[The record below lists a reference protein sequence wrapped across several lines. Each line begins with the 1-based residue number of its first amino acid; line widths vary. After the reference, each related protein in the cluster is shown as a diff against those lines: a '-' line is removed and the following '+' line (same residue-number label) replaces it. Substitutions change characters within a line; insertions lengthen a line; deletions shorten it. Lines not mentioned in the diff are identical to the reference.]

1 MRAVV
6 WLPPPRKGGLAGSIL
21 MCFPSRLRSPNEFS
35 PRHEG
40 NEETFM
46 SDRNRRHRRPT
57 SWTTRRRAMAAVT
70 SFATRRRAMTAITS
84 FATRRRAVAAVTSFA
99 IVGGLALSA
108 ATPAA
113 SAETVRPRDGVQ
125 ADLDRLVSEDTF
137 PAALAAVRTSDGRT
151 RNYTAGVA
159 TLGTKRTPPVDG
171 RVRIG
176 SNTKTFVATVVLQ
189 LVGEDKVDLD
199 EPIET
204 YLPNLIRGDGIDGR
218 QITVRQVLQHTSGL
232 PGYVDDIAPD
242 FFLLQHTYFE
252 PRDLLDLA
260 LADKASFEP
269 GTTWEYSNTNYL
281 VAGLLIQKVTGR
293 PVAEEITNRIIVPL
307 QLRDTYFPRVGEQ
320 GIRGR
325 HPHGYYTDDPDKPLQ
340 DVTRM
345 DPSWAWAAGAMI
357 SSPSDTNRFF
367 TALLAGDLLR
377 PAELDQMR
385 TTVPASPIL
394 AYGLG
399 LMSWDL
405 PCGDRVWGHGGD
417 IPGFTTRGGV
427 TEDGRAVTL
436 AVTSTPTTET
446 SANQVDAAVSA
457 ALCE

>member
-1 MRAVV
+1 
-6 WLPPPRKGGLAGSIL
+6 
-21 MCFPSRLRSPNEFS
+21 
-35 PRHEG
+35 
-40 NEETFM
+40 M
-46 SDRNRRHRRPT
+46 SDQNRPHRRP
-57 SWTTRRRAMAAVT
+57 SVFSARRRVLTAVT
-70 SFATRRRAMTAITS
+70 SLAL
-84 FATRRRAVAAVTSFA
+84 
-99 IVGGLALSA
+99 VGGLALSGA
-108 ATPAA
+108 AVAA
-113 SAETVRPRDGVQ
+113 SADAARHRDGVQ
-125 ADLDRLVSEDTF
+125 ADLDRLVREEKF
-137 PAALAAVRTSDGRT
+137 PAALAAVRTANGHT

-159 TLGTKRTPPVDG
+159 ERGTKRTPPVNG

-189 LVGEDKVDLD
+189 LVGEGKVDLD

-204 YLPNLIRGDGIDGR
+204 YLPDLIRGDGIDGR
-218 QITVRQVLQHTSGL
+218 QITVRQVLQQTSGL
-232 PGYVDDIAPD
+232 PGYVADIAPD
-242 FFLLQHTYFE
+242 FFRLQHTYFE

-260 LADKASFEP
+260 LTDKASFAP
-269 GTTWEYSNTNYL
+269 GTKWEYSNTNYV

-307 QLRDTYFPRVGEQ
+307 KLRDTYFPNVGEQ

-340 DVTRM
+340 DVTKM
-345 DPSWAWAAGAMI
+345 DPSWIWAAGAMI

-367 TALLAGDLLR
+367 AALLAGDLLR

-385 TTVPASPIL
+385 TTVPAFPGRG
-394 AYGLG
+394 YGLG

-405 PCGDRVWGHGGD
+405 PCGDRAWGHGGD

-427 TEDGRAVTL
+427 TADGRAVTL
-436 AVTSTPTTET
+436 TVTAPPTTEH
-446 SANQVDAAVSA
+446 AAGQVEAAVDR

>member
-1 MRAVV
+1 
-6 WLPPPRKGGLAGSIL
+6 
-21 MCFPSRLRSPNEFS
+21 
-35 PRHEG
+35 
-40 NEETFM
+40 M
-46 SDRNRRHRRPT
+46 SDWNRPHRRPPVF
-57 SWTTRRRAMAAVT
+57 SARRRVLAAVT
-70 SFATRRRAMTAITS
+70 SFAL
-84 FATRRRAVAAVTSFA
+84 
-99 IVGGLALSA
+99 VGGLALSGA
-108 ATPAA
+108 AYAA
-113 SAETVRPRDGVQ
+113 SADAVRHRDGVQ
-125 ADLDRLVSEDTF
+125 ADLDRLVREEKF
-137 PAALAAVRTSDGRT
+137 PAALAAVRTANGHT

-159 TLGTKRTPPVDG
+159 KLGTKRTPPVNG

-189 LVGEDKVDLD
+189 LVGEGKVELD

-204 YLPNLIRGDGIDGR
+204 YLPDLIRGDGIDGR
-218 QITVRQVLQHTSGL
+218 QITVRQVLQQTSGL

-242 FFLLQHTYFE
+242 FFRLQHTYFE

-260 LADKASFEP
+260 LTDKASFAP
-269 GTTWEYSNTNYL
+269 GTKWEYSNTNYL

-307 QLRDTYFPRVGEQ
+307 KLRDTYFPNVGEQ

-325 HPHGYYTDDPDKPLQ
+325 HPHGYYTDAPDKPLQ
-340 DVTRM
+340 DVTKM

-367 TALLAGDLLR
+367 AALLAGDLLG

-385 TTVPASPIL
+385 TTVPAFPGRG
-394 AYGLG
+394 YGLG

-405 PCGDRVWGHGGD
+405 PCGDRAWGHGGD

-436 AVTSTPTTET
+436 TVTAQPTSEN
-446 SANQVDAAVSA
+446 AAGQVEAAVDG
-457 ALCE
+457 ALCK

>member
-1 MRAVV
+1 
-6 WLPPPRKGGLAGSIL
+6 
-21 MCFPSRLRSPNEFS
+21 
-35 PRHEG
+35 
-40 NEETFM
+40 M
-46 SDRNRRHRRPT
+46 SDRNRPHRRPPVF
-57 SWTTRRRAMAAVT
+57 STRRRALAAVT
-70 SFATRRRAMTAITS
+70 SFAL
-84 FATRRRAVAAVTSFA
+84 
-99 IVGGLALSA
+99 VGGLALSGSA
-108 ATPAA
+108 PAA
-113 SAETVRPRDGVQ
+113 SADAVRHRDGVQ
-125 ADLDRLVSEDTF
+125 ADLDRLVREEKF
-137 PAALAAVRTSDGRT
+137 PAALAAVRTSDGRA
-151 RNYTAGVA
+151 RNHTAGVA
-159 TLGTKRTPPVDG
+159 ELGTKRKPPVDG

-189 LVGEDKVDLD
+189 LVGEGKVDLD

-204 YLPNLIRGDGIDGR
+204 YLPDLVRGDGIDGR

-232 PGYVDDIAPD
+232 PRYVDDIAPD
-242 FFLLQHTYFE
+242 FFLLRHTYFE

-260 LADKASFEP
+260 LANKASFAP
-269 GTTWEYSNTNYL
+269 GTKWEYSNTNYL

-307 QLRDTYFPRVGEQ
+307 KLRDTYFPNVGEQ

-340 DVTRM
+340 DVTKM
-345 DPSWAWAAGAMI
+345 DPSWGWAAGAMI

-367 TALLAGDLLR
+367 TALLDGDLLR

-385 TTVPASPIL
+385 TTVPAFPGRD
-394 AYGLG
+394 YGLG

-405 PCGDRVWGHGGD
+405 PCGGRAWGHGGD
-417 IPGFTTRGGV
+417 VPGFTTRGGV

-436 AVTSTPTTET
+436 TVTAPPPTE
-446 SANQVDAAVSA
+446 SAAGQVEAAVDG

>member
-1 MRAVV
+1 
-6 WLPPPRKGGLAGSIL
+6 
-21 MCFPSRLRSPNEFS
+21 
-35 PRHEG
+35 
-40 NEETFM
+40 M
-46 SDRNRRHRRPT
+46 SDRNRPHRRPT
-57 SWTTRRRAMAAVT
+57 VFSTRRRVLAAV
-70 SFATRRRAMTAITS
+70 SSIAL
-84 FATRRRAVAAVTSFA
+84 
-99 IVGGLALSA
+99 VGGLALSGA
-108 ATPAA
+108 APAA
-113 SAETVRPRDGVQ
+113 SADTVHPRDGVQ
-125 ADLDRLVSEDTF
+125 ADLDRLVSEGTF
-137 PAALAAVRTSDGRT
+137 PAALAAVRTSDSRT

-159 TLGTKRTPPVDG
+159 ELDTKRKPPVDG

-189 LVGEDKVDLD
+189 LVGEGKVDLD

-204 YLPNLIRGDGIDGR
+204 YLPGLIRGDGIDGR
-218 QITVRQVLQHTSGL
+218 QITVRQVLQQTSGL

-242 FFLLQHTYFE
+242 FFLLRHTYFE

-260 LADKASFEP
+260 LADKASFAP
-269 GTTWEYSNTNYL
+269 GTRWEYSNTNYL

-293 PVAEEITNRIIVPL
+293 PVAEEVTNRIIVPL
-307 QLRDTYFPRVGEQ
+307 RLRDTYFPRVGEQ

-325 HPHGYYTDDPDKPLQ
+325 HPHGYFTDDPDKPLQ
-340 DVTRM
+340 DVTKM
-345 DPSWAWAAGAMI
+345 DPSWGWAAGAMI

-367 TALLAGDLLR
+367 AALLAGELLR

-385 TTVPASPIL
+385 TTVPAFPGRG
-394 AYGLG
+394 YGLG

-405 PCGDRVWGHGGD
+405 TCGDRAWGHGGD

-446 SANQVDAAVSA
+446 SANQVDAAVDA
-457 ALCE
+457 ALCR